1 MCPVEGEPTM
11 EEIVGALRETRRGAG
26 WAPPFT
32 VVGGHS
38 GDKRAAGTASRG
50 GGGAAPAYGA
60 AGGARSGMAGSTDI
74 ADLRDDDIE
83 RLLAENARLNE
94 RVVFL
99 LKVIEREQAQNSVV
113 AAEHAEIE
121 TDRGT
126 ILRDF
131 QAAIETELRPVLL
144 VMLRLIE
151 KQHTDAADEDARRAG
166 REAARPTAPEVML
179 HKADGIIDL
188 DAQRF

>member
-11 EEIVGALRETRRGAG
+11 EEIVGALRETRRGAS

-50 GGGAAPAYGA
+50 GGGAAPAHGA
-60 AGGARSGMAGSTDI
+60 AASARSGMAGSTDI

-94 RVVFL
+94 RVMFL
-99 LKVIEREQAQNSVV
+99 LKVIEREQAQNFVV
-113 AAEHAEIE
+113 AAEPAGIE

-126 ILRDF
+126 IF
-131 QAAIETELRPVLL
+131 
-144 VMLRLIE
+144 MLRLIE
-151 KQHTDAADEDARRAG
+151 KQHTDAADEVTRRAG
-166 REAARPTAPEVML
+166 REAPRPTAPEAVL
-179 HKADGIIDL
+179 HKAGGIIDL

>member
-1 MCPVEGEPTM
+1 MSPVEGEPTM

-50 GGGAAPAYGA
+50 GGAAPAHGA
-60 AGGARSGMAGSTDI
+60 AAGARSGMAGSTDI
-74 ADLRDDDIE
+74 ADLRDDEIE

-94 RVVFL
+94 RVLFL
-99 LKVIEREQAQNSVV
+99 LKVIEREQAQNSVL
-113 AAEHAEIE
+113 AAEPAGIE

-126 ILRDF
+126 IFRDV

-151 KQHTDAADEDARRAG
+151 KQHTDAADEGAHRVG
-166 REAARPTAPEVML
+166 REAARPTAPKAVL